1 LPKQKY
7 IIRDFS
13 GGMNTKRD
21 PRDIAENESSL
32 IINMSID
39 SIGKIKTMGGFYEH
53 ITPSS
58 GSFTNATCDYN
69 NDPTITHDADVRIV
83 AGLYVKGTGIPS
95 GATIS
100 SITDSTTFE
109 LSASTTTGAVSNG
122 TLTFSK
128 DAFLTEYISN
138 SSVNIVDASDATKT
152 GGGYNAFYFESD
164 YSPYIE
170 NTITDRL
177 HPGTSN
183 PLALG
188 TGSGTI
194 QFVKTDSKPDA
205 SAASPVYEPA

>member
-1 LPKQKY
+1 MAKQKL

-21 PRDIAENESSL
+21 PRDISENESSL
-32 IINMSID
+32 IVNMSID
-39 SIGKIKTMGGFYEH
+39 AIGKIKTMGGFYEH

-69 NDPTITHDADVRIV
+69 DDPTITHDADVRIV
-83 AGLYVKGTGIPS
+83 AGLHVKGTGIPS

-109 LSASTTTGAVSNG
+109 LSASTTGGSVSNG

-128 DAFLTEYISN
+128 DAFLTDYISN
-138 SSVNIVDASDATKT
+138 TSVNLVKASDTTKT

-177 HPGTSN
+177 HPGTGN
-183 PLALG
+183 ALALG
-188 TGSGTI
+188 TGNGTI
-194 QFVKTDSKPDA
+194 RFVKTSTKPD
-205 SAASPVYEPA
+205 SPPHIPSYESD